1 MPSADFCLLTLHVA
15 IQGASGFL
23 VITLTILT

>member
-1 MPSADFCLLTLHVA
+1 VPSADFCLLTMRVA
-15 IQGASGFL
+15 THGASGFL